1 MIRSV
6 FVRVRRV
13 VVTVGECPNT
23 LACWLRTAY
32 PQWAPRSCHV
42 ALVALCGQDGSLIE
56 QRPQSKAGRT
66 AS

>member
-1 MIRSV
+1 MIRSA

-13 VVTVGECPNT
+13 VVTVWESPNT

-32 PQWAPRSCHV
+32 PQSAPRSGHV

-56 QRPQSKAGRT
+56 
-66 AS
+66 